1 MIEPEK
7 TNGKESEGSIQIFL
21 LYVCMIMI
29 AWAWSWLS
37 TKFESLFILVAANTI
52 LYASIILPW
61 QHEDEILERTT
72 FYCIVYFSLT
82 LILYSEFLRQ

>member
-7 TNGKESEGSIQIFL
+7 TNGKETKGSIQNFL
-21 LYVCMIMI
+21 LYVCIMI
-29 AWAWSWLS
+29 AWSWLN
-37 TKFESLFILVAANTI
+37 TKFESLFMHVAANTI

-72 FYCIVYFSLT
+72 FYCIVLFQFNPNSL
-82 LILYSEFLRQ
+82 F